1 MHKLAE
7 LSVRR
12 PVLATMFVMAL
23 SVTGLFSL
31 FTLGV
36 DLLPEVDFPTVVV
49 TVANPGASPEA
60 VETEIT
66 RRVEEAVN
74 TISGVDEVRSTSN
87 EGFSQVIV
95 SFNLDKSTDVAVQE
109 VRDNLSLIQPDLP
122 ETAEIPVI
130 RRIDPG
136 ATPVLRIAIAAPRP
150 LREVTDIADEDIR
163 EQVESVPGVGQ
174 VQLLG
179 GRLREIHVRV
189 DPDRL
194 RAYDLTVAQ
203 VAEAVRQQNLE
214 LPAGRV
220 DAGARE
226 FTVRTLGRLPDPAL
240 FDSLV
245 VANRAGYPVRVRDIG
260 YAEDTAE
267 EPRSSARLN
276 GQPAVTLVVSKQSGT
291 NTVAVADG
299 VKARLAELQPVLPP
313 DVRTQVIADQS
324 IFIEAAIES
333 IRTHLMQGAMLASL
347 VLFFFLANFR
357 TTLIAAVAI
366 PTSIVSSF
374 AFMNAMGYSLNQITM
389 LALTLMVGIVIDDS
403 IIVLENIYRHMEEYG
418 KPPIQAAIEGTREIG
433 LAVMAT
439 TLSLLAVFV
448 PVGFMGGIVGRFMS
462 SFGLTASFAI
472 VVSTVV
478 SFTLAPMLTSR
489 IVRPAGAE
497 SPGRRSKDTRFYRK
511 VDGSYTRLLEWSM
524 AHRGVIVLLSVLTVL
539 SIFPLFIVIGKNF
552 LPREDRSEFEVTFRA
567 PEGSSLAASSNI
579 AEWVARQVHTL
590 PGVVDTLTSVGG
602 GAQETVNEG
611 SVYVRLTP
619 MGEREADQFELMAQ
633 AREIVNRFPVDL
645 RASVQQAGAGPGGIR
660 VADVQY
666 SITGPDLNQLEVYSR
681 RLMERVKQI
690 PDAVDVDTS
699 LEAGRP
705 ELRVEIDRARAADLG
720 VRVADIAQAL
730 NVLLAGQVV
739 STYETAERQYDV
751 RVRATEEFRSSARA
765 LDRLVVASPA
775 GPVTLDQ
782 VVRIEEGAGPSSIDR
797 LNRQRQFTIYANVV
811 PGGSEA
817 TVIAEIDR
825 LVAEMNMRPGYSTAL
840 TGRSRELGRAGYY
853 FGLAFL
859 LSFIFM
865 YMVLAGQFESFIHP
879 VSILVTLPLAVPFGI
894 VSLLLFGQT
903 VNVMSGLGLLLLFG
917 IVKKNA
923 ILQIDR
929 TNGLR
934 AEGMP
939 RYEAII
945 RANRDRLRP
954 ILMTTLS
961 LVAGMMP
968 LVLSRGPGSATNRS
982 IGVLVAGGQT
992 LCLLLTLLAVPVVYS
1007 LFDDLRSHPA
1017 WGRMGRRYG
1026 AARDGAARRLREAW
1040 AGLRGRRP
1048 QEGPA
1053 E

>member
-7 LSVRR
+7 LAVRR
-12 PVLATMFVMAL
+12 PVLATMLILAI

-49 TVANPGASPEA
+49 TVVNPGASPEA

-74 TISGVDEVRSTSN
+74 TISGLDELRSTST
-87 EGFSQVIV
+87 EGFSRVIV
-95 SFNLDKSTDVAVQE
+95 TFNLDKDTDVAVQE

-122 ETAEIPVI
+122 ETAEVPVI

-150 LREVTDIADEDIR
+150 LREVTDIADNQIR
-163 EQVESVPGVGQ
+163 EQIESVPGVGQ

-179 GRLREIHVRV
+179 GQLREIHIRV

-194 RAYDLTVAQ
+194 RAYNLTVAE
-203 VAEAVRQQNLE
+203 VAQAVSQQNVE

-226 FTVRTLGRLPDPAL
+226 FSVRALGRLPDPAE
-240 FDSLV
+240 FDDLV
-245 VANRAGYPVRVRDIG
+245 VANRAGYAVRVRDIG
-260 YAEDTAE
+260 YAADASE
-267 EPRSSARLN
+267 EPRSSSRLN

-291 NTVAVADG
+291 NTVEVAEG
-299 VKARLAELQPVLPP
+299 VKARLAELARVLPA

-324 IFIEAAIES
+324 IFIEAAIDS
-333 IRTHLMQGAMLASL
+333 IRTHLMEGALLASV
-347 VLFFFLANFR
+347 VLYFFLANFR
-357 TTLIAAVAI
+357 TTLIAAVSI
-366 PTSIVSSF
+366 PTSIVSTF
-374 AFMNAMGYSLNQITM
+374 AFMNAMGYTLNQITM

-418 KPPIQAAIEGTREIG
+418 KPPFQAAIEGTREIG

-439 TLSLLAVFV
+439 TLSLLAVFI

-472 VVSTVV
+472 AVSVLV

-489 IVRPAGAE
+489 FVRPAAE
-497 SPGRRSKDTRFYRK
+497 HAGRRSKENRLYRK
-511 VDGSYTRLLEWSM
+511 VDGGYMRLLAWSM
-524 AHRGVIVLLSVLTVL
+524 AHRRVIVLASVLTVL
-539 SIFPLFIVIGKNF
+539 SIVPLFTVIGKNF
-552 LPREDRSEFEVTFRA
+552 LPREDRSEFEITFRA
-567 PEGSSLAASSNI
+567 PEGSSLAATSNI
-579 AEWVARQVHTL
+579 GEWIARQMHTL
-590 PGVVDTLTSVGG
+590 PGVLDTMTSVGG
-602 GAQETVNEG
+602 GEQETVNTG
-611 SVYVRLTP
+611 SVYVRLAP
-619 MGEREADQFELMAQ
+619 MKEREADQFELMAR
-633 AREIVNRFPVDL
+633 AREIVARFPVDL
-645 RASVQQAGAGPGGIR
+645 RASVQQAGAAPGGLR
-660 VADVQY
+660 TAEVQY
-666 SITGPDLNQLEVYSR
+666 SITGPDLDQLADYST
-681 RLMERVKQI
+681 RLVEPVKQI

-699 LEAGRP
+699 LEPGTP
-705 ELRVEIDRARAADLG
+705 ELRVEIDRERAADLG

-739 STYETAERQYDV
+739 STFETAEDQYDV
-751 RVRATEEFRSSARA
+751 RVRAVEEFRRSARA

-782 VVRIEEGAGPSSIDR
+782 VVSIEEGTGPSSIDR
-797 LNRQRQFTIYANVV
+797 LNRERQFTVYANVV
-811 PGGSEA
+811 PGGSQAE
-817 TVIAEIDR
+817 VLAEIDR
-825 LVAEMNMRPGYSTAL
+825 IVAEMNLRPGYSTAL
-840 TGRSRELGRAGYY
+840 TGQSRELGRTGYY

-865 YMVLAGQFESFIHP
+865 YMVLAGQFESFLHP
-879 VSILVTLPLAVPFGI
+879 VTILLTLPLAVPFGI
-894 VSLLLFGQT
+894 LSLLLFGQT
-903 VNVMSGLGLLLLFG
+903 VNVFSGLGLLLLFG

-934 AEGMP
+934 AEGLP
-939 RYEAII
+939 RNEAIL

-954 ILMTTLS
+954 ILMTTIA

-968 LVLSRGPGSATNRS
+968 LVFSSGAGSATNRS

-992 LCLLLTLLAVPVVYS
+992 LCLLLTLLAVPVFYS
-1007 LFDDLRSHPA
+1007 LFDDLRSHPV
-1017 WGRMGRRYG
+1017 WGRIGRRYG
-1026 AARDGAARRLREAW
+1026 AMRDAAARRLAEAW

-1048 QEGPA
+1048 QEGPV